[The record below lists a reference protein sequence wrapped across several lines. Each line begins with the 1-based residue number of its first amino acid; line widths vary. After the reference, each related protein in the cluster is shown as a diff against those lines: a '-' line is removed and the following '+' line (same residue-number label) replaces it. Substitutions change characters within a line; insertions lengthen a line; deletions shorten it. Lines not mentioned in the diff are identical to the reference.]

1 MAEAFEILVRPLLT
15 EKSTM
20 LQEKHNQYQFE
31 VNPKANRVEI
41 KKEIERIFPKV
52 KVLKVCTLNY
62 RGKERR
68 VGRSIGRRSDWKKA
82 IVTLRPDDHIEIFEG
97 A

>member
-1 MAEAFEILVRPLLT
+1 MVEAFEILVRPLLT

-41 KKEIERIFPKV
+41 KKEIERISILSKTSKENEELIYHASLEF
-52 KVLKVCTLNY
+52 LKEL
-62 RGKERR
+62 KEHKKSIHY
-68 VGRSIGRRSDWKKA
+68 GREN
-82 IVTLRPDDHIEIFEG
+82 VTDK
-97 A
+97 